1 MSLNQNYLERYFF
14 PPLKKGIGPLLPAFM
29 EWGHGMC
36 ILKKLVREPDMDSHE
51 FIHPFISHVL
61 RAYYGLDTMVGAG
74 DTVVRRKM
82 T

>member
-1 MSLNQNYLERYFF
+1 
-14 PPLKKGIGPLLPAFM
+14 M
-29 EWGHGMC
+29 EWGLDMC

-61 RAYYGLDTMVGAG
+61 CAYYGPDTMGGAG